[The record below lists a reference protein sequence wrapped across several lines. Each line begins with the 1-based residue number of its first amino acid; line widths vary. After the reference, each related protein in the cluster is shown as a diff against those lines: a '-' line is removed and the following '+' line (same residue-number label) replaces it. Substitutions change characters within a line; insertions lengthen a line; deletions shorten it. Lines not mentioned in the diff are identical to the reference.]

1 MSLELNKWLDINKKN
16 EIIFAWELFILAQ
29 QAIKLRLSEP
39 TNDWFYVGP
48 VLVYGAREFQRS
60 PLSTPWHAYDKLALF
75 KNNE

>member
-1 MSLELNKWLDINKKN
+1 MSLELNKWLEINKKN
-16 EIIFAWELFILAQ
+16 EIIFAWELFISAQ
-29 QAIKLRLSEP
+29 QTIELRLSEP
-39 TNDWFYVGP
+39 TNDWFYVGC